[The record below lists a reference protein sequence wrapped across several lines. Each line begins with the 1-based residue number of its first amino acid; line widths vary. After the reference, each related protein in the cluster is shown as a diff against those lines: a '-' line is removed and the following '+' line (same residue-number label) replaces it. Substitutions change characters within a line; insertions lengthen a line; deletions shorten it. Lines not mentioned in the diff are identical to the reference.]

1 MLAQASAPEAAT
13 AWAPARHAAS
23 AAETGQGLAASR
35 CTMSALSPAE
45 RAKLIRILGMLG
57 SDFDGERA
65 SAGLL
70 ASRLLK
76 VNNITWADVVCIPQ
90 KAEPPKSGNDDPLG
104 LDWRQTAIRC
114 QQFPH
119 LINSWETEFL
129 SGLPD
134 FPRLSEKQKSKLI
147 SIVSRLRAYGCNL

>member
-1 MLAQASAPEAAT
+1 MNT
-13 AWAPARHAAS
+13 
-23 AAETGQGLAASR
+23 
-35 CTMSALSPAE
+35 LSQSE
-45 RAKLIRILGMLG
+45 REKLIRILGMLG

-76 VNNITWADVVCIPQ
+76 VSNITWADVVCIPQ
-90 KAEPPKSGNDDPLG
+90 QKKAGPPKSGNDDPLG
-104 LDWRQTAIRC
+104 RDWRQTAIRC
-114 QQFPH
+114 QQFSH
-119 LINSWETEFL
+119 LINAWETEFL

-147 SIVSRLRAYGCNL
+147 SIVSRLRAYGCEL